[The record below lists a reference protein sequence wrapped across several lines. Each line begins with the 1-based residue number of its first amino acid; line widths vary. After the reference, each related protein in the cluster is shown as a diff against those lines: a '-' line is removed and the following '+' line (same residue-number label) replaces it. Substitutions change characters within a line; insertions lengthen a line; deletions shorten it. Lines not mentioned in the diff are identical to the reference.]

1 MSHIDEKTKQ
11 DLQEQLRDTIRVHI
25 KDQLA
30 VEAHKSAVEKG
41 YIREEE
47 EPEEL
52 DEEEETESGESED
65 EDEDK
70 GEDDE
75 ASKD

>member
-52 DEEEETESGESED
+52 DEEEETESEDD